1 MARTSRMIQ
10 TAQGTAPEEARLDA
24 AEAAAHL
31 AVSTRLI
38 GAGDPELAAFFTG
51 FTRYA
56 SPEDLI
62 HYTGAELAAL
72 VKLVFARTKRRLP
85 GTSLVEIFDPASKDS
100 VFARNETIV
109 LAVNDDIPFLYDSC
123 IAEIRTQGFRI
134 AAAFHPVIATA
145 RDQTGA
151 RNAKGAALRESVVVL
166 AVDGALDK
174 ALAETLRAGLLKVFG
189 DVRAV
194 VRDWKPML
202 TRLAETTAGLKAN
215 PPPVAADELAEN
227 LAFLE

>member
-1 MARTSRMIQ
+1 MARTSRMIE
-10 TAQGTAPEEARLDA
+10 TAHGAAPEEANLDA

-31 AVSTRLI
+31 AVSTHLI
-38 GAGDPELAAFFTG
+38 GTGDPELAAFFTG

-72 VKLVFARTKRRLP
+72 VKLVFARTARRAP
-85 GTSLVEIFDPASKDS
+85 GTSLVEIFEPGSQDP

-109 LAVNDDIPFLYDSC
+109 VAVNDDIPFLYDSC

-134 AAAFHPVIATA
+134 VAAFHPVIATA
-145 RDQTGA
+145 RDETGGRKA
-151 RNAKGAALRESVVVL
+151 NGASLKESVVVL
-166 AVDGALDK
+166 ALDGALDK

-189 DVRAV
+189 YVRAV
-194 VRDWKPML
+194 GTDWQP
-202 TRLAETTAGLKAN
+202 
-215 PPPVAADELAEN
+215 
-227 LAFLE
+227 